1 MEEKIKKWEQE
12 IERIAERQ
20 KEMNAKSNEQIR
32 ELRKKIQEAQVI
44 VARENNQMIADVVR
58 EVYGEVSRE
67 NLETFKRKIQ
77 ELQLKKEQEQP
88 QKMTEFQA

>member
-1 MEEKIKKWEQE
+1 MEEKIKKWEEE

-20 KEMNAKSNEQIR
+20 REMNARSNEQIR

-44 VARENNQMIADVVR
+44 VTRENNRMIADVVR

-67 NLETFKRKIQ
+67 NLEAFKRTIQ

-88 QKMTEFQA
+88 QKMTGFQA

>member
-1 MEEKIKKWEQE
+1 MEEKIRKWEQE

-20 KEMNAKSNEQIR
+20 KEMNTKSNEQIR

>member
-1 MEEKIKKWEQE
+1 MEEKIRKWEQE

>member
-67 NLETFKRKIQ
+67 NLEMFKRKIQ
-77 ELQLKKEQEQP
+77 GLQVEQQQEQQ
-88 QKMTEFQA
+88 QKMMDL